1 MWAEVHKGEQRSPEV
16 NRSEE
21 QEWTQGNRSQQKYET
36 AEIQNQ
42 RRAPRRVGRR
52 ATFEVV
58 EVNSRS
64 TGGQQ
69 EVNRRHKTRV
79 SKPPRDEQR
88 STRGQ
93 QEVDS
98 VLKMR
103 VANLDEVKV
112 KGGQQSSIN
121 MR

>member
-1 MWAEVHKGEQRSPEV
+1 MNKGHRRSIEVKNRSERRATEV
-16 NRSEE
+16 NRSTKRPRFKMNEGLRVE
-21 QEWTQGNRSQQKYET
+21 LAAARLLRSWRSTAGQQQVNR
-36 AEIQNQ
+36 
-42 RRAPRRVGRR
+42 
-52 ATFEVV
+52 
-58 EVNSRS
+58 RS

-93 QEVDS
+93 QEVNS

-112 KGGQQSSIN
+112 NGGQQSSLN